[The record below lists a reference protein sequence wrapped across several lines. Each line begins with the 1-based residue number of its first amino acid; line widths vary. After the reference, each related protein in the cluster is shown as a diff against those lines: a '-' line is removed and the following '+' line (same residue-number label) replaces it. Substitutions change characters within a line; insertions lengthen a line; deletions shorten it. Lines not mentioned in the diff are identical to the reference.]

1 MAERLQKVL
10 ARAGYGSRREI
21 EEWIRAGKITVNGK
35 PAELGVSVSSKDRI
49 SIDGRLIKL
58 AEEEHPPRT
67 LIYHKPA
74 GELTTRKDEAGRPT
88 VFDSL
93 PRIRNARWITIGRL
107 DFNTSGLLLVT
118 TDGELAHRL
127 MHPSWEIER
136 EYAVRILGKVDDQV
150 LQRLLE
156 GVMLDDGMAAF
167 GTIKDAGGEGA
178 NHWYHVT
185 VREGRNREV
194 RRLWESQGLQVSRL
208 IRVRFG
214 PIALPAGLSRGRFRD
229 LERKEVEA
237 LYTVVKLSPP
247 KQAAARRAPPRRG
260 TARRGKRVR

>member
-10 ARAGYGSRREI
+10 ARAGFGSRRQLED
-21 EEWIRAGKITVNGK
+21 WIREGRITVNGTR
-35 PAELGVSVSSKDRI
+35 AEIGLSVGPTDLVR
-49 SIDGRLIKL
+49 IDGRPVSI
-58 AEEEHPPRT
+58 AVDPARAART

-93 PRIRNARWITIGRL
+93 PRIKTGRWITVGRL

-136 EYAVRILGKVDDQV
+136 EYAVRVLGQADEAV
-150 LQRLLE
+150 LQRLQE

-167 GTIKDAGGEGA
+167 TSLEDAGGQGV
-178 NHWYHVT
+178 NHWYHVV

-194 RRLWESQGLQVSRL
+194 RRMWESQGLKVSRL
-208 IRVRFG
+208 IRIRYG
-214 PIALPAGLSRGRFRD
+214 PVSLPRGLRAGRFQD
-229 LERKEVEA
+229 LARAELEA
-237 LYTVVKLSPP
+237 LYSAVDLPAP
-247 KQAAARRAPPRRG
+247 EARPQPRRATSGRRPRR
-260 TARRGKRVR
+260 R